1 MTISISNTDT
11 PSGLDAPW
19 CIIPRSLSR
28 YIYISTCKWS
38 TLSRSRPFQ
47 RIIYSMYMHAGG
59 CRCAAC
65 CIDIHV
71 VVNDDYSLGEEFAS
85 MNRVAISHPSRN
97 LLPLLERTMCTQ
109 RSDDSLYTTT
119 IHCRETAGFV
129 YVWTLVSLYNR
140 EREREGAFLTKRGS
154 IHWDSVIIINQSA
167 VDSGA

>member
-119 IHCRETAGFV
+119 TIQRDGRVCLCVDVG
-129 YVWTLVSLYNR
+129 LSIQQ
-140 EREREGAFLTKRGS
+140 REREGAFLTKRGS